1 MWSVQADSFSTFP
14 RPFTMIASTDPALYK
29 VQREAD
35 LLIFKE
41 SDFYWLE
48 I

>member
-1 MWSVQADSFSTFP
+1 
-14 RPFTMIASTDPALYK
+14 MIASTDPALYM

-41 SDFYWLE
+41 SDF
-48 I
+48 